1 MTESAGD
8 PHQDDDAATPRQR
21 WEHGD
26 DLDADARR
34 EAAGQIGRRAT
45 IWFVP
50 LVLVGLLLTGL
61 GIPWWISLAAMTVV
75 MAVLVFEIEI

>member
-1 MTESAGD
+1 MAGEA
-8 PHQDDDAATPRQR
+8 DDAHQGDDADSPRQR

-34 EAAGQIGRRAT
+34 DAAGQIGRRAL

-50 LVLVGLLLTGL
+50 LVLVGLLLIGL
-61 GIPWWISLAAMTVV
+61 GIPWWISLAAMAVV